1 MTRPEENRPPVGQT
15 GRAATKEH
23 QKLPAIV
30 ADALGETV
38 TLSRS
43 EYDSLAD
50 DAACWR
56 MLNSSPHVAD
66 LLAEWAEWVRRA
78 ELSES
83 TAAMAAVVDWR
94 KVANSPTYAEL
105 RRRRHTYDRPALTP
119 AQIRQR
125 AQASLAA
132 FERRHGLNKGAAE

>member
-1 MTRPEENRPPVGQT
+1 MRTEKSRPLVDQTRE
-15 GRAATKEH
+15 AAKEH

-38 TLSRS
+38 TLTRS
-43 EYDSLAD
+43 EYDALAF

-56 MLNSSPHVAD
+56 TLDRSPHVAD
-66 LLAEWAEWVRRA
+66 LLAEWVESVRRA

-83 TAAMAAVVDWR
+83 TAAMAALVDWR

-105 RRRRHTYDRPALTP
+105 RRRRNTYDRPALTP
-119 AQIRQR
+119 EQIRQR

-132 FERRHGLNKGAAE
+132 FERRHGLNRGAA

>member
-1 MTRPEENRPPVGQT
+1 MRTEESRPRGESEAAEERQT
-15 GRAATKEH
+15 TG
-23 QKLPAIV
+23 KLPAIV

-38 TLSRS
+38 TLTRS
-43 EYDSLAD
+43 EYDALAF

-56 MLNSSPHVAD
+56 MLNSSPQVAD
-66 LLAEWAEWVRRA
+66 ALAEWAEWVRRA

-83 TAAMAAVVDWR
+83 TAAMAALVDWR

-105 RRRRHTYDRPALTP
+105 RRRRNTYSTPALTP

-132 FERRHGLNKGAAE
+132 FERRHGLNRGAA